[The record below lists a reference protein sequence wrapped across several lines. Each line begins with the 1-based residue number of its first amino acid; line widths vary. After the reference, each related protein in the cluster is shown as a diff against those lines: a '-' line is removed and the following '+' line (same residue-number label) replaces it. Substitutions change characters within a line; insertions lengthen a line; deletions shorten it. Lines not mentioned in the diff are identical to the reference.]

1 MKITDKMFSDIVKIA
16 KLYNIYCW
24 HTGHERFKESK
35 IANLKLAR
43 AYLQLQKHY
52 HWSNNKL
59 EKFFCIAA
67 KVTYQ
72 AHRNTSGD
80 PFDKNIKE
88 CEEYLD
94 SLTKEDIPFTEF

>member
-1 MKITDKMFSDIVKIA
+1 MKITDKMFEDMVKIA
-16 KLYNIYCW
+16 KLYNVYCYYMD
-24 HTGHERFKESK
+24 HRKRKESK

-59 EKFFCIAA
+59 EKFFGIAA

>member
-35 IANLKLAR
+35 IANLKLAK

-52 HWSNNKL
+52 NWSNKKL
-59 EKFFCIAA
+59 DKFFHIAA
-67 KVTYQ
+67 EVTYQ
-72 AHRNTSGD
+72 AFRNTSGV
-80 PFDKNIKE
+80 PWDKGLKE

-94 SLTKEDIPFTEF
+94 SLTKEDIPFTKF